1 MHTLENYPL
10 TIHMFHS
17 TAYIR
22 QQITAFVTVGV
33 LCLLIAACLAYLL
46 FRRNNRWIKEPVNH
60 IQAVLGEM
68 EQGQSGGPLPRS
80 PHPGIQKIG
89 SSVNHMAAKLQ
100 EKIRNEYELLIAQKN
115 LQFQAC
121 SLRSAPTLSSTPS
134 TASSPSTRSGRQSC
148 STTASTNLPTFSA
161 MC

>member
-80 PHPGIQKIG
+80 PHPGIPEDRLLRQPYGGK
-89 SSVNHMAAKLQ
+89 AAGEDPQ
-100 EKIRNEYELLIAQKN
+100 RV
-115 LQFQAC
+115 
-121 SLRSAPTLSSTPS
+121 
-134 TASSPSTRSGRQSC
+134 
-148 STTASTNLPTFSA
+148 
-161 MC
+161 